1 MHHERRYVNIQQTYD
16 ERQGQNNP
24 DYGDD
29 QPKSLKRNAFSA
41 SNAYMSP
48 TVAGN
53 KDESLKK
60 VPLDNKA
67 VNDRSNAAMRK
78 MKLR

>member
-1 MHHERRYVNIQQTYD
+1 M
-16 ERQGQNNP
+16 
-24 DYGDD
+24 DD
-29 QPKSLKRNAFSA
+29 QPKGLKRNAFSA

-48 TVAGN
+48 KVAGN
-53 KDESLKK
+53 RDELIKK

-78 MKLR
+78 KMLR